1 VAICQIA
8 RTILS
13 FLESRDISSVIL
25 FRLRILSQEIQPV
38 KVNSPISKFDQR
50 LESSQSTIHHE
61 ITDFSAELQ
70 VPRSQGVIRDGI
82 VKVRHEEEDVD
93 EF

>member
-8 RTILS
+8 KTILS

-38 KVNSPISKFDQR
+38 KANSPISKLDQR
-50 LESSQSTIHHE
+50 AQSTVHNE
-61 ITDFSAELQ
+61 ITDFATELQ
-70 VPRSQGVIRDGI
+70 VSLSQGVSNDGI
-82 VKVRHEEEDVD
+82 GKVRHEADTEPEVD